1 MSWLLLVLGVLSLG
15 FVANAF
21 VPVRRNVWLFLPSFM
36 ASWLAI
42 ELAWLNLRRRSG
54 AHRPPGVGRR
64 PRPLGRVGRAGPV
77 GR

>member
-1 MSWLLLVLGVLSLG
+1 MVSLA

-42 ELAWLNLRRRSG
+42 ELAWLNLVVDLVLTAPAG
-54 AHRPPGVGRR
+54 LGRR
-64 PRPLGRVGRAGPV
+64 PRPLAGLGRPGAVGR
-77 GR
+77 